1 MPAASKPRP
10 SLADVRAALARVEQG
25 RSRLLDLFV
34 AGRLERSEFD
44 RREPPLAREQER
56 LRGEVARLEAL
67 VAAGDADAARQTAAV
82 RYCQLVSRNL
92 DRLDVAGRQA
102 LLRRLGRPGRRP
114 GRSARRA
121 GALPAVLETGEIDTR
136 RHPVLSDAVAVP
148 IRVVIPLESRA

>member
-102 LLRRLGRPGRRP
+102 LLRRLDVQVVVQADQLDVRGPSRPCSKRG
-114 GRSARRA
+114 
-121 GALPAVLETGEIDTR
+121 R